1 MSGGFPLGAHQAP
14 GFSDTTV
21 TGTDASMA
29 LGIEGFTYEDLYDP
43 ARLAALHEAFDGWFA
58 AQGSE
63 MYRRFDE
70 YRRTQG
76 EGMTPLQ
83 QSDALLAAAPFV
95 GQFIGRRHAGDVAGT
110 RRHEKLPIIAGNTV
124 RNRRGASSMPPTTT
138 MASDRA
144 VTNRLGSMS
153 CRKADGRRENPAA
166 LQ

>member
-1 MSGGFPLGAHQAP
+1 MSGGFTLGGHQAP

-29 LGIEGFTYEDLYDP
+29 LVIEGFTYEDLYDP

-58 AQGSE
+58 AHGSE

-95 GQFIGRRHAGDVAGT
+95 GQFIGRLFRVESSLDEF
-110 RRHEKLPIIAGNTV
+110 RQSV
-124 RNRRGASSMPPTTT
+124 R
-138 MASDRA
+138 ASDPIWRFRKDFLKKRVLRA
-144 VTNRLGSMS
+144 
-153 CRKADGRRENPAA
+153 D
-166 LQ
+166 